1 LRTIIKIEGVTEH
14 RKGNEIYYR
23 THALITDDIGNIEEA
38 VGYGSDYKVGD
49 KVEYFHHYGQNKMR
63 KGNKHSLDNS

>member
-1 LRTIIKIEGVTEH
+1 MRVIIKIEGTEEWKS
-14 RKGNEIYYR
+14 KGKIHKR
-23 THALITDDIGNIEEA
+23 THALIRDELGNIEEA

-63 KGNKHSLDNS
+63 KKLDTQP